1 LVLRMERP
9 QVFYTYEW
17 ALAVYRA
24 YRDSLTPLLLLAYEG
39 DSLVGVAALA
49 RDTANDRTIFLA
61 GTTADYCEFL
71 CPRERCAEF
80 TEAVMGELRRLNVVS
95 VTLTVLPSDSATY
108 PALKKAAL
116 KHGYATFT
124 RPAFQCAQVVF
135 SSSDRRASILSV
147 VQGNRRQRSL
157 RALTKNGPVVVS
169 HLRAREDIADALPG
183 FAEAHIARFLAT
195 GRISNLIRPERRLF
209 LRELA
214 KLLSDSG
221 WMNLSRLLV
230 GGQPIAWNYGFQFA
244 GTWFWYQPTFDSR
257 WQQYSPGIRLL
268 WGIVEEACLTP
279 EISVVDLGLGAE
291 GYKDKIATDERGTLH
306 LEVTRSSVV
315 HLKEAA
321 RYLAATSVK
330 SVPRLE
336 SMVRAALRQA
346 SSIKETIRANTLPTL
361 LGKFWRSGRRA
372 ILEKREVF
380 FFEAPQGDSGS
391 TTGLAEDS
399 LKLRPIDYDVLSA
412 AAMYYVEEKDTLA
425 YVLRAADRVRANTSR
440 GFALLNGNGVAVHF
454 CWVADFAGFQMAELQ
469 AKLIAPSPQSVLL
482 FDCWSPD
489 SFRGHGYYA
498 RAISE
503 VAVQLRAAGKRPW
516 IFSAAVNA
524 SSIHGIEKAGFAQ
537 SFSLTRRRVLFVNG
551 AVRSESM
558 VPSEPPREV
567 SSAD

>member
-1 LVLRMERP
+1 MLRMERP

-17 ALAVYRA
+17 ALAVSRA

-39 DSLVGVAALA
+39 DSLVGVVALA
-49 RDTANDRTIFLA
+49 TDRANDRTIFLA

-71 CPRERCAEF
+71 CPLERCAEF
-80 TEAVMGELRRLNVVS
+80 TEAVMDELRKLNIVS

-147 VQGNRRQRSL
+147 VQGNKRQRGL
-157 RALTKNGPVVVS
+157 KALARNGPVVVN
-169 HLRAREDIADALPG
+169 HLRSREEIANALPG
-183 FAEAHIARFLAT
+183 FAEAHVARFLAT
-195 GRISNLIRPERRLF
+195 GRISNLIRPERRVF
-209 LRELA
+209 LAELA

-230 GGQPIAWNYGFQFA
+230 SGQPIAWNYGFQFA

-257 WQQYSPGIRLL
+257 WQQYSPGIHLL
-268 WGIVEEACLTP
+268 WGIVEEACLTA

-291 GYKDKIATDERGTLH
+291 AYKDKIATDERGTLH
-306 LEVTRSSVV
+306 LEVTRSSIVR
-315 HLKEAA
+315 LKEAA

-330 SVPRLE
+330 SVPHLE

-346 SSIKETIRANTLPTL
+346 SSLQETARANTVPTL
-361 LGKFWRSGRRA
+361 IGQFWRRGKRT

-380 FFEAPQGDSGS
+380 FFEAPQGDSVS
-391 TTGLAEDS
+391 TGGLAADS
-399 LKLRPIDYDVLSA
+399 LKLRPIDYDVLSV
-412 AAMYYVEEKDTLA
+412 AAMHYVEEKDTLA
-425 YVLRAADRVRANTSR
+425 YVLRAADRVRAKANR

-454 CWVADFAGFQMAELQ
+454 CWVADFGGFQMTELQ
-469 AKLIAPSPQSVLL
+469 AKLSAPSPHSVLL
-482 FDCWSPD
+482 FDCWSPA

-516 IFSAAVNA
+516 IFSAAANV
-524 SSIHGIEKAGFAQ
+524 SSIHGIEKAGFAPG
-537 SFSLTRRRVLFVNG
+537 FSLTRRRVLFVKG
-551 AVRSESM
+551 AVRSEPM
-558 VPSEPPREV
+558 VPAEPPREV
-567 SSAD
+567 SSAG